1 MELIEKSEPE
11 VDREIREL
19 ATRWAAA
26 EVDSDVEVLDEL
38 LAEEFCGVGPFGFV
52 LDKPA
57 WLNRFAS
64 GLKNE
69 ALSLLSCRSVPTGAA
84 SQSMTLIAA
93 AGIGSASLPADTV
106 ADGRSHRATSVRST
120 PGL

>member
-38 LAEEFCGVGPFGFV
+38 LAEEFCGS
-52 LDKPA
+52 A
-57 WLNRFAS
+57 
-64 GLKNE
+64 
-69 ALSLLSCRSVPTGAA
+69 RSV
-84 SQSMTLIAA
+84 SCS
-93 AGIGSASLPADTV
+93 
-106 ADGRSHRATSVRST
+106 TSR
-120 PGL
+120 PG